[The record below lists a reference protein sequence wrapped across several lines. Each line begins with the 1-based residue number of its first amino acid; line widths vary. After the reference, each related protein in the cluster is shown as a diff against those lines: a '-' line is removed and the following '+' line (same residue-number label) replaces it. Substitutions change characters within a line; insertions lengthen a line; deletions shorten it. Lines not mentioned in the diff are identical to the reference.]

1 MKTNFFSQI
10 DRIFFPY
17 REEEEKANLIFGKK
31 AVFFFISYKSNQ
43 INHLFIIKE
52 NK

>member
-31 AVFFFISYKSNQ
+31 AVFFFFLLFHTNQ
-43 INHLFIIKE
+43 IKSTTFL
-52 NK
+52 